1 MNEMDTYITPNI
13 RLINLISKRFTTHR
27 RFTSDELP
35 TWVEQSQDRILR
47 STVSF
52 FSSSHIQALSCL
64 SIVFYIAFFFSH
76 FYSSPLEHA
85 RYLFVTD
92 TLSTPTVMEP
102 PSMECQDLFIP
113 TISNAWYGK

>member
-52 FSSSHIQALSCL
+52 LIITYSGPFLSFDRLLHCNFL
-64 SIVFYIAFFFSH
+64 
-76 FYSSPLEHA
+76 
-85 RYLFVTD
+85 
-92 TLSTPTVMEP
+92 
-102 PSMECQDLFIP
+102 
-113 TISNAWYGK
+113 